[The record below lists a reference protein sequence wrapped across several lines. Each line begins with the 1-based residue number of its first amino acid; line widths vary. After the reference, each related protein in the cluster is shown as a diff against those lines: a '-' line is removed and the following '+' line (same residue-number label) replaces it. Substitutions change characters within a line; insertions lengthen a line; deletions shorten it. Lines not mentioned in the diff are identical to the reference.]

1 MIMPQHIAFADERKV
16 IGTLLLNLLSA
27 IFEHNE
33 AHLKRHFGASL
44 ETMAVGIAV
53 LLAQLASRPTSVVR
67 LAELLGVPRRVVA
80 NKLRELAA
88 SGAVIKEG
96 SHYVAN
102 YEVFATTDSETAAH
116 IDRMKEA
123 VLSACEKLN
132 RSDDLPTKTTN

>member
-1 MIMPQHIAFADERKV
+1 MPQRIAFADERKV

-44 ETMAVGIAV
+44 ETMTVGIAV

-67 LAELLGVPRRVVA
+67 IAQLLGVPRRTVA

-88 SGAVIKEG
+88 SGAVTKEG
-96 SHYVAN
+96 SHYIAN
-102 YEVFATTDSETAAH
+102 YEVFAATDSETAAH

-123 VLSACEKLN
+123 VLSACEKLAYLEK
-132 RSDDLPTKTTN
+132 LPTKPI

>member
-1 MIMPQHIAFADERKV
+1 M
-16 IGTLLLNLLSA
+16 
-27 IFEHNE
+27 
-33 AHLKRHFGASL
+33 
-44 ETMAVGIAV
+44 
-53 LLAQLASRPTSVVR
+53 R
-67 LAELLGVPRRVVA
+67 LAELLGVPRRVVT

-132 RSDDLPTKTTN
+132 HSDDLPTTTTN

>member
-1 MIMPQHIAFADERKV
+1 MPQRIAFADERKV
-16 IGTLLLNLLSA
+16 IGTLLLNLLFA

-53 LLAQLASRPTSVVR
+53 VLAQLASRPTSAVR
-67 LAELLGVPRRVVA
+67 IAQLLGVPRRTVT

-96 SHYVAN
+96 SHYIAN
-102 YEVFATTDSETAAH
+102 YEVFAATDSETAAH

-123 VLSACEKLN
+123 VLSASEKLGYLGN
-132 RSDDLPTKTTN
+132 SPTKPA